1 MNFKAP
7 TQSWLRRFSL
17 FTVAAAILV
26 AVVRCLNLFFFFDS
40 HIGYYQSNAVLPV
53 VEVVLLILAGIL
65 LAAVTL
71 FLLCRMPVEYAEA
84 TPASVKGVAFLATVL
99 SIISAIQLISVKS
112 ASPLPR
118 FLSVLSII
126 AAAYFLLNGWSNP
139 AILPRFL
146 TGFGGIL
153 ALVVSLALSYFD
165 ITVQMNAPDKIF
177 FQLACL
183 SFMLFT
189 TEELRFTV
197 GAPRKGLYFFS
208 VGCATLFGVIA
219 TIPTLIGIVAG
230 VLEVPS
236 WAPCYGLLIA
246 NLIYAVARMLSLV
259 WKEQASSEEI
269 PQESEDQNEQ

>member
-17 FTVAAAILV
+17 LTVAVALLV

-40 HIGYYQSNAVLPV
+40 DIGYYQSNAVLPV

-65 LAAVTL
+65 LAVVSFRWLRHTPA
-71 FLLCRMPVEYAEA
+71 EYASA
-84 TPASVKGVAFLATVL
+84 TPASVKGIATL
-99 SIISAIQLISVKS
+99 SA
-112 ASPLPR
+112 A
-118 FLSVLSII
+118 LSVLTVVQLASVEVGSSFPHFLMVLSV
-126 AAAYFLLNGWSNP
+126 ASAAYFLLNAWGGASV
-139 AILPRFL
+139 LPRFL
-146 TGFGGIL
+146 TGLGGIL

-208 VGCATLFGVIA
+208 VGCAVLFG
-219 TIPTLIGIVAG
+219 TMSMLPSLIGIIAG
-230 VLEVPS
+230 VLEAPS

-259 WKEQASSEEI
+259 WKEQASSEEL
-269 PQESEDQNEQ
+269 PQESADENEQ